1 MNNFNLNFRT
11 YNITMYKSILLI
23 NRIEEMR

>member
-11 YNITMYKSILLI
+11 YNITVYKSILLI